1 MKVTHII
8 KLVFIV
14 LLLIAIP
21 VHIEAQS
28 NAQTF
33 YDNGVVL
40 MNKGQRQT
48 GATREQTLHS
58 AISQFETARALTNN
72 ESLKS
77 KCSTNI
83 NTINSWLR
91 AKTTTTTTP
100 KTETTNRR
108 QTTKSDLSD
117 VYYGEPEL
125 TLTPPRIEFEASD
138 SMVIKSAS
146 FKFYPAKKDYT
157 CPVKEKPD
165 WCDVKFDSTTC
176 TFTFTAL
183 KPNLQTAIDSFKIDV
198 SWGTVKKSFV
208 IVQKGRDFAFTT
220 NKTTVFF
227 DSNGSVWHP
236 DADDDSY
243 VKEGLKKAGKFLK
256 KAFKSKTADK
266 KQYVD
271 VSCSSGKPYL
281 LENGKAY
288 WYIKSISQPWINA
301 APSNLKDGVYQSIAI
316 YVDEYKGSA
325 REGTITLQSLDK
337 TVSIKVFQDGSK

>member
-1 MKVTHII
+1 MKITNII
-8 KLVFIV
+8 KLFCII
-14 LLLIAIP
+14 LLLIATP
-21 VHIEAQS
+21 GRIEAQS

-83 NTINSWLR
+83 NTINSWLK
-91 AKTTTTTTP
+91 AKTTTTTTN
-100 KTETTNRR
+100 TDERTNRM
-108 QTTKSDLSD
+108 QNNKIDASD

-138 SMVIKSAS
+138 SMVIKSAKFS
-146 FKFYPAKKDYT
+146 FYPAKKDYN
-157 CPVKEKPD
+157 CPIKEKPD

-183 KPNLQTAIDSFKIDV
+183 KPNEKTSPDSFKIDV
-198 SWGTVKKSFV
+198 SWGTVKNAFT
-208 IVQKGRDFAFTT
+208 IVRKGRDFSFTT
-220 NKTTVFF
+220 SASTVFF
-227 DSNGSVWHP
+227 DSSGSVWHP

-243 VKEGLKKAGKFLK
+243 IKEGFKKAGKFLK

-266 KQYVD
+266 KQSVN
-271 VSCSSGKPYL
+271 VSCSSGHPYMT
-281 LENGKAY
+281 ENGKAY
-288 WYIKSISQPWINA
+288 WYVQAISQPWIHA
-301 APSNLKDGVYQSIAI
+301 VPSNLQNGALQSVSIS
-316 YVDEYKGSA
+316 VDENRGSA

-337 TVSIKVFQDGSK
+337 KVSIKVYQDGK